1 MPSRKD
7 KDMRNRIE
15 TQTTWG
21 LVLAFFGVLFYADAL
36 GTGRAYGYTT
46 GNVIE
51 FVVGTALVVTGAV
64 LLYLAGMNSKRLAL
78 ASSDRRGRKITG
90 IALVQTGRR

>member
-1 MPSRKD
+1 
-7 KDMRNRIE
+7 MRTRIE

-21 LVLAFFGVLFYADAL
+21 HVLAFLGVMFYADAL

-64 LLYLAGMNSKRLAL
+64 LLYLAGMNNKRLAL
-78 ASSDRRGRKITG
+78 ASSDRRGRRITG
-90 IALVQTGRR
+90 VALVQTGRR

>member
-1 MPSRKD
+1 
-7 KDMRNRIE
+7 MRARIE

-21 LVLAFFGVLFYADAL
+21 LVLAFLGVMFYADAL

-64 LLYLAGMNSKRLAL
+64 LLYLAGMNNKRLAL
-78 ASSDRRGRKITG
+78 ASSDRRGRRITG
-90 IALVQTGRR
+90 VALVQTGRR

>member
-1 MPSRKD
+1 
-7 KDMRNRIE
+7 MRNKTE

-21 LVLAFFGVLFYADAL
+21 FVLAFFGVLFYADAL

-51 FVVGTALVVTGAV
+51 FVVGTAL
-64 LLYLAGMNSKRLAL
+64 

>member
-1 MPSRKD
+1 
-7 KDMRNRIE
+7 MRNKTE

-21 LVLAFFGVLFYADAL
+21 LVLAFFGVMFYADAL

-51 FVVGTALVVTGAV
+51 FVVVTGVV

>member
-1 MPSRKD
+1 
-7 KDMRNRIE
+7 MRTRIE

-21 LVLAFFGVLFYADAL
+21 GLLVVLGVFFYADSI

-51 FVVGTALVVTGAV
+51 FVLGTALVVTGVV
-64 LLYLAGMNSKRLAL
+64 LLHLAGMNRKRLAL
-78 ASSDRRGRKITG
+78 ASSDRQGRRITG
-90 IALVQTGRR
+90 VVFAQMGRR

>member
-1 MPSRKD
+1 
-7 KDMRNRIE
+7 MRNRIE

-51 FVVGTALVVTGAV
+51 FVVGTALV
-64 LLYLAGMNSKRLAL
+64 LSL
-78 ASSDRRGRKITG
+78 IH
-90 IALVQTGRR
+90 I

>member
-1 MPSRKD
+1 
-7 KDMRNRIE
+7 MRNRIE

-21 LVLAFFGVLFYADAL
+21 FVLAFFGVLFYGDAF

-51 FVVGTALVVTGAV
+51 FMVGTALVVAGTV
-64 LLYLAGMNSKRLAL
+64 LLYRAGMNSKRLVL
-78 ASSDRRGRKITG
+78 ASSDRRGRRITG
-90 IALVQTGRR
+90 SRCVQVSRN